1 MSLTILPLNW
11 WVLIQVMDQFAW
23 SRQFAVQNLGI
34 TMSVGGVF
42 GGIVFSFVGLLSKR
56 FDERKLLIILGFV
69 PLILSKIIYMPMASY
84 HPQMYGNF
92 TVGGKQVKI
101 EVFILFFFFSKV
113 FLFLSDVTYIRLGCR
128 YEWCKSVP
136 QLTLIQFY
144 ITYVITIC
152 SYPFV
157 IVITAA
163 IFSKILGNR
172 PQVCTKITAQ
182 LIIRKSFKSEFF
194 QGFWSGILTTSGSLS
209 RVVGPI
215 VISLVYEKVGI
226 YASTGIV
233 CGLLTIALVIT
244 SVAYKR
250 LVPLE
255 EHSNRKD

>member
-1 MSLTILPLNW
+1 
-11 WVLIQVMDQFAW
+11 MDQFAW

-56 FDERKLLIILGFV
+56 FDERKLLITLGFV

-92 TVGGKQVKI
+92 TVGGKKVNI
-101 EVFILFFFFSKV
+101 EITECLGSKV
-113 FLFLSDVTYIRLGCR
+113 FLILSDMTYIRLGCR

-157 IVITAA
+157 IVITAS

-172 PQVCTKITAQ
+172 PQV
-182 LIIRKSFKSEFF
+182 
-194 QGFWSGILTTSGSLS
+194 
-209 RVVGPI
+209 GP
-215 VISLVYEKVGI
+215 
-226 YASTGIV
+226 
-233 CGLLTIALVIT
+233 
-244 SVAYKR
+244 
-250 LVPLE
+250 
-255 EHSNRKD
+255 